1 MSGRTIKAGLWN
13 TSGKFI
19 ARALDFALLLIF
31 SRILTPEDFGLV
43 ALAMVPIYI
52 GHSLFSLPLVQT
64 LLRIRTPA
72 KHLFDT
78 AFTLSVIRGFAF
90 AILFLGISIPMA
102 RFYSEPRLTAL
113 ICALALSPIF
123 RGLQSPNLVLFM
135 KTMDF
140 RRIFVLDVFARL
152 TGFCA
157 AVTVAKMTGSYWAI
171 AIMPIVSAFAMNAL
185 SYILAPYRPGFTLRG
200 WHEFADMIGWNTVSQ
215 ILNATNGQLGR
226 ILLGRSIPTDSL
238 GQYTLSEDILSIP
251 HKSFVAPMS
260 SPLMANYAQ
269 HEQRTGLVR
278 AYGLTQ
284 NSMVTLMTPVY
295 LAISILA
302 APIIFVVFGEKWMA
316 AAPIMQ
322 LLALTWILPMTFA
335 TVSPLALSLDKTR
348 FYALLTAID
357 FAIKIPAMIIGIKYY
372 GIWGAIG
379 AIFIGG
385 TITMIASL
393 IVVRKLIGLNLRS
406 QLVNLSRPWIAAG
419 FMAYAMWLSR
429 PELAPELS
437 ESKLMVLWQGILC
450 GLIGLA
456 IYSIALTVLWFLYG
470 RPRGFETIV
479 LNLIEKRKQSRL

>member
-1 MSGRTIKAGLWN
+1 MSGKTIKAGLWN
-13 TSGKFI
+13 TSGKLI

-64 LLRIRTPA
+64 LLRIKSPA
-72 KHLFDT
+72 KYLFDT

-90 AILFLGISIPMA
+90 AVLFLAISIPMA
-102 RFYSEPRLTAL
+102 RFYNEPRLTAL

-140 RRIFVLDVFARL
+140 RRIFILDVLARL
-152 TGFCA
+152 TGFCV

-171 AIMPIVSAFAMNAL
+171 AIMPIVSAFAMNLL
-185 SYILAPYRPGFTLRG
+185 SYILAPYRPGLTLKG

-215 ILNATNGQLGR
+215 ILNSTNGQLGR
-226 ILLGRSIPTDSL
+226 ILLGRSIPTDTL

-269 HEQRTGLVR
+269 QSEPTGLVR

-284 NSMVTLMTPVY
+284 NSMVTLMTPLY

-335 TVSPLALSLDKTR
+335 TVSPLALTLDKTR
-348 FYALLTAID
+348 YYALLTAID
-357 FAIKIPAMIIGIKYY
+357 FSIKIPAMIIGIKYY
-372 GIWGAIG
+372 GIWGAIL

-385 TITMIASL
+385 TVTMFSSFF
-393 IVVRKLIGLNLRS
+393 VVRKLIGLGLGS
-406 QLVNLSRPWIAAG
+406 QFVNLSRPWIAAG
-419 FMAYAMWLSR
+419 FMAFAMWSFR
-429 PELAPELS
+429 PEIAPDLS
-437 ESKLMVLWQGILC
+437 GSKLSVLWQGIAC
-450 GLIGLA
+450 GLLGLA
-456 IYSIALTVLWFLYG
+456 VYSAALSILWLVYG
-470 RPRGFETIV
+470 RPRGFETMLMKLV
-479 LNLIEKRKQSRL
+479 EKRTQSK